1 VLWFAMSEEIQVNK
15 QISRRK
21 FLQVS
26 SAGAVGGGVAFS
38 PRPDRSAGLP
48 AGTAPAARGPF
59 RGTLCLFSKPVP
71 QLNWQELARSTKA
84 AGFDGID
91 LTVRGGGHVLP
102 ERAATDLPQ
111 AVAAI
116 RDAGLQVPMI
126 TTELLSADDP
136 HAAPIISTASKL
148 SIPYLKPGYYHYE
161 LVNVL
166 KELEAAGQKFR
177 GFVDLAAQ
185 HGIQVG
191 YHNHPHYI
199 GAPIWD
205 IARVIEP
212 LDPRWCGFY
221 FDLCQA
227 TMEGGVSGWKI
238 AANLTMPRMKMVA
251 AKDFVWRK
259 VGQHRWRAETCP
271 MGQGMSH
278 WREFVHSLAQA
289 NFHGPISLQQE
300 YAIPGIADH
309 QGIAL
314 SRATVPKV
322 MTAAKDNIEY
332 LRSLVREAY
341 GEAV

>member
-1 VLWFAMSEEIQVNK
+1 MNEEIRMNK
-15 QISRRK
+15 KVSRRE

-26 SAGAVGGGVAFS
+26 SASAIAGGVAFS
-38 PRPDRSAGLP
+38 PSRGE
-48 AGTAPAARGPF
+48 GVPAAAREPF

-71 QLNWQELARSTKA
+71 QLNWQELARSTKD

-91 LTVRGGGHVLP
+91 LTVRRGGHVLP
-102 ERAATDLPQ
+102 ERAASDLPQ

-116 RDAGLQVPMI
+116 RAVGLKVPII
-126 TTELLSADDP
+126 TTELLRADDP
-136 HAAPIISTASKL
+136 TAEPIISTASKL

-166 KELEAAGQKFR
+166 KELEAAGEKFR
-177 GFVDLAAQ
+177 GLVTLAAQ
-185 HGIQVG
+185 HEVQVG
-191 YHNHPHYI
+191 YHNHPHCI

-205 IARVIEP
+205 MSRVIEP
-212 LDPRWCGFY
+212 LDPHWCGFY

-238 AANLTMPRMKMVA
+238 AANLAMPRMKMVA
-251 AKDFVWRK
+251 AKDFVWK
-259 VGQHRWRAETCP
+259 QVGQHRWRAETCP

-278 WREFVHSLAQA
+278 WREFVHSLAEA

-300 YAIPGIADH
+300 YAIPGVADH

-314 SRATVPKV
+314 SRATVPQV
-322 MTAAKDNIEY
+322 MAAAKENIDY

-341 GEAV
+341 GEA

>member
-1 VLWFAMSEEIQVNK
+1 MLWFATSEENPLKNQASRREFL
-15 QISRRK
+15 QIS
-21 FLQVS
+21 
-26 SAGAVGGGVAFS
+26 SATAIAAAVAISPGAV
-38 PRPDRSAGLP
+38 SA
-48 AGTAPAARGPF
+48 APAPARGTF

-71 QLNWQELARSTKA
+71 QLNWRELAHSSKL

-91 LTVRGGGHVLP
+91 LTVRRAGHVLP

-116 RDAGLQVPMI
+116 RDAGLKVLMI
-126 TTELLSADDP
+126 TTELLGADDP
-136 HAAPIISTASKL
+136 TAEPILSTASKL
-148 SIPYLKPGYYHYE
+148 SIPYLKPSYYRYE
-161 LVNVL
+161 FINIL
-166 KELEAAGQKFR
+166 KELEEAGQRFR
-177 GFVDLAAQ
+177 GLVELAAK

-191 YHNHPHYI
+191 YHNHPRCI

-205 IARVIEP
+205 MAKVIEP

-238 AANLTMPRMKMVA
+238 AASLTMPRMKMVA

-259 VGQHRWRAETCP
+259 VGQHRWQPETCP

-278 WREFVHSLAQA
+278 WREFARALAQA

-300 YAIPGIADH
+300 YAIPGVADH

-314 SRATVPKV
+314 SRATVPDV
-322 MTAAKDNIEY
+322 MAAAKQNLDY
-332 LRSLVREAY
+332 LRSVVREAY
-341 GEAV
+341 EERGERFHRI